1 MEAMA
6 AYEILRDPL
15 WVLWKH
21 QKTSEL
27 HESRGGSKDYLYK
40 GRDSAIE
47 DIIHGTYE
55 VKDKQKAYWPVCKA
69 VLLEKVG
76 LQRTV
81 FK

>member
-1 MEAMA
+1 MKAMA
-6 AYEILRDPL
+6 VYEILRDWL

-27 HESRGGSKDYLYK
+27 GESRGWRKDYLCK

-47 DIIHGTYE
+47 EIIHRTCE
-55 VKDKQKAYWPVCKA
+55 VKDKGKAYWPVSKA
-69 VLLEKVG
+69 ALLEKVG
-76 LQRTV
+76 LGRRV